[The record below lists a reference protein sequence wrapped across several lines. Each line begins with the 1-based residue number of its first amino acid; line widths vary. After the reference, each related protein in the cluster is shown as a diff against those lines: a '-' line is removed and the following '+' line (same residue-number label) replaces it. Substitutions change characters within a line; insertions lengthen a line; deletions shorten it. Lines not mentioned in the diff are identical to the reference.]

1 MSWTASEVEAVS
13 LGSLLFGLGLS
24 TVASFVAAQAPDID
38 PELLEKLAAT
48 MAERYEGSDRFDMEV
63 WLHVSD
69 QRLARFVDN
78 PEERLNILNLVYREA
93 HWQQLDP
100 DLILAVMHVESAFD
114 RFAISRAGAQGLMQV
129 MPFWRLEIG
138 RPQDILTEIGTNI
151 RYGTAILSHYLK
163 VSEGDLVD
171 ALARYNG
178 SRGRLNYPERV
189 VGRWRTVWHSGSS
202 DELGVLKASCAVYG
216 LEACQD
222 K

>member
-1 MSWTASEVEAVS
+1 MSLRSLVIGLALSAATASGVAHVS
-13 LGSLLFGLGLS
+13 D
-24 TVASFVAAQAPDID
+24 VD
-38 PELLEKLAAT
+38 PALLEKLATT
-48 MAERYEGSDRFDMEV
+48 MAERYAGTDRFDMEV
-63 WLHVSD
+63 WLHASD
-69 QRLARFVDN
+69 RRLTRFIDN
-78 PEERLNILNLVYREA
+78 PKERLEILNLVYREA

-138 RPQDILTEIGTNI
+138 RPQDILTEIDTNI
-151 RYGTAILSHYLK
+151 RYGTTILAHYLE
-163 VSEGDLVD
+163 VAEGDLVD

-189 VGRWRTVWHSGSS
+189 VGQWRKVWRNKSS
-202 DELGVLKASCAVYG
+202 DELPVLQASCAVYG

-222 K
+222 Q